1 MMPPSAAGAACPSS
15 MRFGE
20 AAAAAADLISAIDD
34 ELLAARA
41 ADVRDV
47 GARICRILS
56 GTIIEMPEVPSI
68 IIGDDLPP
76 SFGAEIPPGLA
87 LGFGMA
93 GGSRTA
99 HVVIL
104 ARSLGLPAVVGAA
117 GLCETAREVLD
128 RAGEAAVCAL
138 DGETGEVFM
147 EVDQAF
153 EATLRERTRALA
165 TRRERAAELRSQPGT
180 TSDGRRILLVAN
192 IGTADDAQRALDRGA
207 EGVGLFRT
215 EFLFLSRASAPTEIE
230 QVAAYRRVMATF
242 GPDRPVVIRLADIGG
257 DKPIPYLKLRAEDN
271 PFLGVRAIRLAYGSS
286 RDLLETQLRA
296 IWRAGALAGVVPHV
310 MAPMIATL
318 EDVDLLISL
327 RDAARDEVV
336 ASGQACARSM
346 ATGIMVEVPSAVL
359 LAPELARRVDFMSIG
374 TNDLTQ
380 YIFAADRGSAA
391 LAQMQDPLHPEV
403 LRAIALIAAAARG
416 AGIPVAVC
424 GEAAGDPAAACVL
437 VGLGIGELSAD
448 AASLDEL
455 RATLAR
461 LELQAR
467 GARESGPRALRAA
480 SVRALATELLIP
492 WACGIGPSDRRR
504 RKADGAW
511 GYSPTDERICGPVT
525 MSTVSGART
534 GVAVVVV
541 AAGGGERMT
550 SPVNKVFLLVGGK
563 SILAR
568 TLELFDQMPIVDTIV
583 LVVRPID
590 RVLCEALVRDGPYS
604 KIRRIVSGG
613 ASRHASESR
622 GLLALEDEVS
632 SGLVDT
638 ILVHDA
644 VRPFVAPDQ
653 VEALVAEARAT
664 GAAILA
670 IPAGEGLVTVADDG
684 TVHSAGE
691 DLWVA
696 QTPQAFEAS
705 VVLDA
710 HRRAAETGFVGTD
723 TSSVVERIGHPVSIV
738 MGRPENI
745 KITTSDD
752 LLRAEFILEQMSD
765 GPRSARLGPL
775 TPRV

>member
-1 MMPPSAAGAACPSS
+1 MTERRSPGTVVPPVVRGIGAAAGIAVGPIWIYAPTLPVAGEPASAGEDPAQALERAATEAERELEDLADRLRAIGREEEAAIFDAQAMMATDSS
-15 MRFGE
+15 LLDDAAERGRNGLSLVDAVRE
-20 AAAAAADLISAIDD
+20 AAAAAADQISAIDD

-56 GTIIEMPEVPSI
+56 GTVIEMPEVPSI

-104 ARSLGLPAVVGAA
+104 ARSLGLPAVVGAT

-153 EATLRERTRALA
+153 ETTLRERARALA
-165 TRRERAAELRSQPGT
+165 ARRERAAELRSQPGT
-180 TSDGRRILLVAN
+180 TSDGHRILLLAN

-346 ATGIMVEVPSAVL
+346 VTGIMVEVPSAVL

-391 LAQMQDPLHPEV
+391 LAQMQDPLHPAV
-403 LRAIALIAAAARG
+403 LRAVALIAAAARG

-461 LELQAR
+461 LASSKLEELAN
-467 GARESGPRALRAA
+467 RALALSDA
-480 SVRALATELLIP
+480 GSVRALATELLM
-492 WACGIGPSDRRR
+492 A
-504 RKADGAW
+504 
-511 GYSPTDERICGPVT
+511 
-525 MSTVSGART
+525 
-534 GVAVVVV
+534 
-541 AAGGGERMT
+541 
-550 SPVNKVFLLVGGK
+550 
-563 SILAR
+563 
-568 TLELFDQMPIVDTIV
+568 
-583 LVVRPID
+583 
-590 RVLCEALVRDGPYS
+590 
-604 KIRRIVSGG
+604 
-613 ASRHASESR
+613 
-622 GLLALEDEVS
+622 
-632 SGLVDT
+632 
-638 ILVHDA
+638 
-644 VRPFVAPDQ
+644 
-653 VEALVAEARAT
+653 
-664 GAAILA
+664 
-670 IPAGEGLVTVADDG
+670 
-684 TVHSAGE
+684 
-691 DLWVA
+691 
-696 QTPQAFEAS
+696 
-705 VVLDA
+705 
-710 HRRAAETGFVGTD
+710 
-723 TSSVVERIGHPVSIV
+723 
-738 MGRPENI
+738 
-745 KITTSDD
+745 
-752 LLRAEFILEQMSD
+752 
-765 GPRSARLGPL
+765 
-775 TPRV
+775 